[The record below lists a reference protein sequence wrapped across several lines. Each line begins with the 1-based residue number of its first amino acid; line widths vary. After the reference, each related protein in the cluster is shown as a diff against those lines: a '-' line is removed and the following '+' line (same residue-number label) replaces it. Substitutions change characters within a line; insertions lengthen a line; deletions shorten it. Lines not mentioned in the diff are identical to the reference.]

1 MRLNQS
7 ELAKAIGVTRATVSF
22 WERGDI
28 KKIEATNLS
37 RLCKKLRVSSDYIL
51 YGTGPGP
58 TPANLPTDEELE
70 DETPTKTPHMTD
82 DRTLQLLDDLTTT
95 QREAFQAMME
105 AVADMNT
112 QLHVLR
118 AELETMRSEAKQEDK
133 GASVVQALE
142 QMLQNLKG

>member
-37 RLCKKLRVSSDYIL
+37 RLCKKLRVSQDYIL

-112 QLHVLR
+112 QVHVLR
-118 AELETMRSEAKQEDK
+118 AELETMRYESKQEDK